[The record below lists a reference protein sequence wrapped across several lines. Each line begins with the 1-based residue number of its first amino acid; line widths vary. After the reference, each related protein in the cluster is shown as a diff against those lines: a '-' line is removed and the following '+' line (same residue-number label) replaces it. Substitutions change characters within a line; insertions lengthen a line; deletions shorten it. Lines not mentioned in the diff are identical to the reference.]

1 MKIIVLN
8 IIALLIVTIGF
19 SQSFPLKSSKWYY
32 ANAGGTMPPNTTL
45 TIYGYEKDTIINDT
59 LGRKLNNDLVF
70 YSRNDSVFYY
80 NVEQYKFEL
89 IYDFSANEGDTIE
102 LCAPSSELS
111 DLKSFKVIIDA
122 INDEEYD
129 GVTLKKYHTISIN
142 SDFRFEKDFYMERIG
157 AIYFLPV
164 FGYSIPESDYL
175 KCYEDSSILINY
187 SNIPCDSLIGN
198 LIHINERGDL
208 VIHSDPENGIIEIQS
223 IGKEELVI
231 ELSDISGRLVYS
243 KRHDLDKTIIDISSL
258 ETGIY
263 LIRVRLR
270 DKLIA
275 TEKIIMK

>member
-1 MKIIVLN
+1 
-8 IIALLIVTIGF
+8 
-19 SQSFPLKSSKWYY
+19 
-32 ANAGGTMPPNTTL
+32 MPPNTTL